1 MSTGELVLLS
11 KGGENKTFEPINNVL
26 HVGSNVNANVC
37 LEGLKP
43 LGFTIAIDTF
53 GRVSIIFMSLILEF
67 MLKSAISINL
77 STEQSFSCYEN
88 LNILFQLTVF
98 FFIDQGRTIERAQ

>member
-53 GRVSIIFMSLILEF
+53 GRVSKIHVFDIRIYVE
-67 MLKSAISINL
+67 KR
-77 STEQSFSCYEN
+77 N
-88 LNILFQLTVF
+88 LN
-98 FFIDQGRTIERAQ
+98 